1 MKKTIKYLGR
11 IFADVNGNPSSKRYA
26 CALFAITGIALGACG
41 YGVEIT
47 GLFVCAALGGNI
59 TTIFEKKD

>member
-1 MKKTIKYLGR
+1 MNYIAK
-11 IFADVNGNPSSKRYA
+11 IFQDRNGNPSSKRYA